1 MGAARPLLCGLRA
14 SAAGICVPSG
24 VRACVRRLFLQKLHM
39 PESIDTARLLEAL
52 EEIRSE
58 MREQRALL
66 RESIDQGRSLEMQV
80 DAHLLTVDQ
89 RVKELTHD
97 LELMIK
103 SELMGLFGDFDSRGS
118 GGRKD

>member
-1 MGAARPLLCGLRA
+1 
-14 SAAGICVPSG
+14 
-24 VRACVRRLFLQKLHM
+24 M